1 MTGLNPILEKIKGG
15 LIVSCQA
22 LEGEPLHGPIFM
34 KKMALAAFQG
44 GAVGIRA
51 NGPADIYEIKK
62 EVSLPVIG
70 LYKKNYPDSDV
81 FITPTLREVHEIVEA
96 GADIIAFDATLRKR
110 PFGKTLEQFYCEIK
124 EQFSD
129 ILLMA
134 DVSTFAEGLNAYR
147 LGVDLISTTLSGYTP
162 YTAHIQSFDEELLVQ
177 LVKNV
182 DCPVIAEGRVDTPE
196 LAAKCLRLGAYSVVV
211 GSAITRP
218 QEITKRFVKEIENLS
233 LSK

>member
-1 MTGLNPILEKIKGG
+1 M
-15 LIVSCQA
+15 
-22 LEGEPLHGPIFM
+22 
-34 KKMALAAFQG
+34 
-44 GAVGIRA
+44 
-51 NGPADIYEIKK
+51 
-62 EVSLPVIG
+62 
-70 LYKKNYPDSDV
+70 
-81 FITPTLREVHEIVEA
+81 
-96 GADIIAFDATLRKR
+96 
-110 PFGKTLEQFYCEIK
+110 EQFYCEIK